1 MKLPFLTRLENW
13 AVRVLIR
20 SPRIGLIVIKQM
32 NGPLLFIAA
41 DPMDEMPLDERS
53 EQVQQLERI
62 WRDS

>member
-1 MKLPFLTRLENW
+1 MRLPFLTRLENW

-20 SPRIGLIVIKQM
+20 SPRTGLIVIKQKD
-32 NGPLLFIAA
+32 GPLLFIAA

>member
-13 AVRVLIR
+13 AVRILVR
-20 SPRIGLIVIKQM
+20 SPRTGLLVIKQM
-32 NGPLLFIAA
+32 DGPLLFIAA
-41 DPMDEMPLDERS
+41 DPMDEMPLDQRS